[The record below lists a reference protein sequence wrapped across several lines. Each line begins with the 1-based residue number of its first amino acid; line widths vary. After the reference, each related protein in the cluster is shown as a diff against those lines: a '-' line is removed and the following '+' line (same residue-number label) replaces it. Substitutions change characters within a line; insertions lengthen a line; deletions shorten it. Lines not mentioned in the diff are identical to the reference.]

1 MKFIKEGG
9 RSEMSTAAYRNRL
22 LTSLLLSHSVPMQEM
37 IADFGAREYVMEAID
52 MIRRDYR
59 GKVELGVTGEVED
72 ISMRMLDEAALYEQL
87 QHDKSY
93 DFNDMRCRIAYLLD
107 ELITKDTYLNID
119 DLAEVMM
126 VSRSTVNNDL
136 KKAKELLQKYNAR
149 IRGIPNKGIR
159 FLGDEFSRRLV
170 LIYEVFDYFP
180 MGATM
185 DKRVVEIIQDL
196 SLKYGLSFSNKILL
210 FKTVMISIYRIG
222 QEQSIGKE
230 LPMYKNFEQ
239 DSEELR
245 WFKEELEKIY
255 AVSLAEEEIDFLS
268 FPINTR
274 NSAYTDE
281 MDNEENEKLLRVIVR
296 EMIDMVETRYRIHID
311 EEDFYRKVRLH
322 LMFLVNRLLF
332 RIPVRDIFSDQIKIR
347 FPLAFELAKTSM
359 KVLMEKH
366 SLMGSKVD
374 TSYLAVYYALILDER
389 KVLREEH
396 ERRRIAVITNRG
408 RGTFELI
415 RRQLMEILGD
425 QARIDMLTVGEM
437 LHKDLTGYQILFST
451 ENIKTESGLPVIL
464 IEGILDQDSLSRKIS
479 ELGARRLGP
488 LEELSQLTDISVKV
502 LHEKLTYEENVALI
516 TNDLMKNHRA
526 SEDVY
531 ERFLKKEKTSSM
543 IYENGVAFPHLTD
556 PEAKKI
562 SLTLGVVNPTS
573 DRLKIIFFLLIPEIM
588 SGKEEDTLMKIYDQI
603 FRIITDKA
611 LVASLQEIE
620 SAMDLTEIRMKGDKV
635 WN

>member
-9 RSEMSTAAYRNRL
+9 KSEMSTAAYRNRL

-37 IADFGAREYVMEAID
+37 IADFGTREYVMEAID
-52 MIRRDYR
+52 MIRRDYSDT
-59 GKVELGVTGEVED
+59 VVLEITGEVED
-72 ISMRMLDEAALYEQL
+72 ISMKMLDEKALYQQL

-136 KKAKELLQKYNAR
+136 RKAKELLLKYNAR
-149 IRGIPNKGIR
+149 IKGIPNKGIR
-159 FLGDEFSRRLV
+159 FLGDEFSRRMV

-180 MGATM
+180 MGSTM
-185 DKRVVEIIQDL
+185 DKKVVEIIQDL

-222 QEQSIGKE
+222 QKQLIERA
-230 LPMYKNFEQ
+230 LPMYKNFEK
-239 DSEELR
+239 DSAELR

-255 AVSLAEEEIDFLS
+255 QISLEDEEIDFIS

-274 NSAYTDE
+274 NSAYTDQ
-281 MDNEENEKLLRVIVR
+281 MNNEENERLLKEIVH
-296 EMIDMVETRYRIHID
+296 EMINKVETRYRIHID
-311 EEDFYRKVRLH
+311 EEDFYSKVRLH
-322 LMFLVNRLLF
+322 LLFLVNRLLF

-389 KVLREEH
+389 KILREEH

-425 QARIDMLTVGEM
+425 QAKIDMLTVGEM
-437 LHKDLTGYQILFST
+437 IHKDLSGYQILFST
-451 ENIKTESGLPVIL
+451 ENIKAENGLPVIL

-479 ELGARRLGP
+479 ELGTRRLGP
-488 LEELSQLTDISVKV
+488 LEELSQMTDISVKV
-502 LHEKLTYEENVALI
+502 LSERLTYEKNVELI
-516 TNDLMKNHRA
+516 TEDLRKNHQA
-526 SEDVY
+526 SSDVY
-531 ERFLKKEKTSSM
+531 DRFLNKETTSSM

-556 PEAKKI
+556 PDAKKI

-573 DRLKIIFFLLIPEIM
+573 DRLKIIFFLLIPVTM
-588 SGKEEDTLMKIYDQI
+588 SEKEEETLMKIYDQI

-611 LVASLQEIE
+611 LVRNLQEIE